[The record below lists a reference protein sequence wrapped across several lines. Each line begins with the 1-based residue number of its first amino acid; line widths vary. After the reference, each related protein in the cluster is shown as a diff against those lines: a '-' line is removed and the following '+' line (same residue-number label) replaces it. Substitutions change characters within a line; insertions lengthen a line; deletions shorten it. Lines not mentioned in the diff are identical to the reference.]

1 MMSPATAAR
10 LGLGTASFLCAVNLT
25 LLGSAAWD
33 ARGVQRG
40 PSDRSLAENT
50 RAASSDRSARPP
62 QVLGV
67 TEQRGALASRQR

>member
-33 ARGVQRG
+33 AQGVRHA
-40 PSDRSLAENT
+40 PRDSRVAENT
-50 RAASSDRSARPP
+50 STPSSDRSARPP
-62 QVLGV
+62 QVLDV
-67 TEQRGALASRQR
+67 TEQGGALASRQR